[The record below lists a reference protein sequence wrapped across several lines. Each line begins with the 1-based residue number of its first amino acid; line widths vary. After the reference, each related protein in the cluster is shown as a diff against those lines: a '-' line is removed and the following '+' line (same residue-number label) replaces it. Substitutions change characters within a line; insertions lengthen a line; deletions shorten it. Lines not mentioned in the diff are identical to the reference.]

1 MEILQHFNLLYFFI
15 KRKSVRDLRN
25 GVRITKNSVFY
36 HKYEGT
42 ATFLVIQWLRLPLP
56 RQGFPCVFAGKESAW
71 NAGDPDLIPG
81 SGISPGEGKGTL
93 SSILAW
99 RIPWTVQPMG
109 SQRVGHDSNFHF
121 TSNAGVWVWSLV
133 REIRSH
139 MPQGQKTKTEN
150 RKNIVINS
158 IKTLKMVHIKEKKN
172 LKKEPPQRS
181 WSQSCIILLGSSE
194 ILTSMG
200 TNMIWWG
207 YTETNT

>member
-150 RKNIVINS
+150 RKNIVTDS
-158 IKTLKMVHIKEKKN
+158 IKTFKK
-172 LKKEPPQRS
+172 
-181 WSQSCIILLGSSE
+181 
-194 ILTSMG
+194 
-200 TNMIWWG
+200 IWKR
-207 YTETNT
+207 